1 MSVKRKR
8 SFKERSSFTW
18 QQMKSS
24 RQLYILILPYFV
36 LFAMFTIIPV
46 LASMVISLTDFNMAE
61 MPSFVGWRN
70 YIRLLVDD
78 EVFIIAIRNTF
89 LFAAFT
95 GPISYLLCF
104 VFAWMINEL
113 SPKLRAVMTLAF
125 YAPSISGNVFFIWS
139 ILFSPDA
146 HGYANSL
153 LIRMGIIYEP
163 IRWLRDPAYILP
175 VLILVQLWLSLGVGF
190 LAFIAGLQGIDR
202 TQYEAGAVDGI
213 RNRWQELW
221 YITLPNMKS
230 ILMFGAVIQI
240 TASFAVADVA
250 TQLAGFPSVEYAAHT
265 VVTHMMDFGFIRFE
279 MGYASAIA
287 TLLFGT
293 MILTNL
299 LIKKLISRVGE

>member
-1 MSVKRKR
+1 
-8 SFKERSSFTW
+8 
-18 QQMKSS
+18 
-24 RQLYILILPYFV
+24 
-36 LFAMFTIIPV
+36 MFTIIPV